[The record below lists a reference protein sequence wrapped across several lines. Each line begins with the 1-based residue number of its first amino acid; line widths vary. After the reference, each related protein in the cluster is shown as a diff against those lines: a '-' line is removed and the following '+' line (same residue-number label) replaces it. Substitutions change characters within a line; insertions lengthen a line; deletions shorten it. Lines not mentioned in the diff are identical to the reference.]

1 MSRNRRI
8 VDLSAIEHNMRLI
21 RNAVPQPVRVLA
33 VVKADGYGHLNR
45 ACLDLGVR
53 RGNRG
58 GDFIRVKALDLRLG
72 SDHGDADILGGDLSL
87 ICA

>member
-1 MSRNRRI
+1 MI
-8 VDLSAIEHNMRLI
+8 LFILGYIEI
-21 RNAVPQPVRVLA
+21 RGVFSVCPAALCA
-33 VVKADGYGHLNR
+33 VKAEGYGHLNR

-87 ICA
+87 IGA